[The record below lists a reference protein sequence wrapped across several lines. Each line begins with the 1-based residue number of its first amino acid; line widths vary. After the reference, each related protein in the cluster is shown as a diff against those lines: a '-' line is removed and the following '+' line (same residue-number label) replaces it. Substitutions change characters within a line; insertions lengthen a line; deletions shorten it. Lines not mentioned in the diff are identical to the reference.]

1 LKGGAAMG
9 EWFGC
14 GDNGFLLLI
23 ALFIL
28 LASDVT
34 KCKENNFFF
43 IIILAV
49 IGLGG
54 MNVLGLGTK

>member
-1 LKGGAAMG
+1 MG